1 MVLALDHDLLMSPAP
16 KSTVRLDAR
25 LVAEGL
31 CANLH
36 EAQAFVLA
44 GRVMVGEQKAQKAGM
59 AVAAHL
65 PLRLIGGPP
74 MPFVSRGG
82 SKLEGAL
89 RELGIDVK
97 AKRCIDVGASTGG
110 FTDCLLQRG
119 AAEVVAVDIG
129 FGLLHDKLRRDARV
143 HVLERTHAR
152 SLTPPMLPWPAD
164 LLVMDVSF
172 IGARS
177 VLPALVPLCRP
188 DGHLL
193 IMVKPQ
199 FEAAREDVEPG
210 GVVRDDAVR
219 WQTVAQVEAL
229 AEVLGCR
236 VLGRAESKVH
246 GPSGNREIF
255 VLLQRTQPAIAE
267 QADPRV

>member
-1 MVLALDHDLLMSPAP
+1 MVLSLEHDLLMSAAA
-16 KSTVRLDAR
+16 KTQRLDAR

-31 CANLH
+31 CVDLH

-59 AVAAHL
+59 PVALHL

-74 MPFVSRGG
+74 MPYVSRGG
-82 SKLEGAL
+82 VKLEGAL
-89 RELGIDVK
+89 RELGVDVVGK
-97 AKRCIDVGASTGG
+97 HCIDVGASTGG

-129 FGLLHDKLRRDARV
+129 FGLLHDKLRRDERV

-152 SLTPPMLPWPAD
+152 ALTPSMLPWPAD

-188 DGHLL
+188 GGQLL

-210 GVVRDDAVR
+210 GVVRDDTVR
-219 WQTVAQVEAL
+219 WQTVAQVETL
-229 AEVLGCR
+229 AEALGCR
-236 VLGRAESKVH
+236 VLGRAESQLH
-246 GPSGNREIF
+246 GPMGNREIF
-255 VLLQRTQPAIAE
+255 VLLQRTESAAPLD
-267 QADPRV
+267 ADPRA